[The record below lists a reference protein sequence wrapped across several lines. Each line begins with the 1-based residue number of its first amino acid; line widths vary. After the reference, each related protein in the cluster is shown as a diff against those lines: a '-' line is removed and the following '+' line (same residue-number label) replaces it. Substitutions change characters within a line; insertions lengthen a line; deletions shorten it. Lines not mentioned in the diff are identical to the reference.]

1 MNWKE
6 LIIHTTNE
14 ALEAISNIL
23 NEEGAGGVVIEDPI
37 DLTKEKRSKFGEIY
51 ELDPLKY
58 PQTGIY
64 IKAYFLDNEEWTR
77 KKATIQT
84 KIEQLQKHGIHIG
97 FNKIKENTVQE
108 EDWANEWKKYFK
120 PIKVTNRF
128 MIVPSWQAYDY
139 NNDDDLVITINPGMA
154 FGTGTHPTTVLSLQ
168 ALEETVKSG
177 DIILDVGAGS
187 GILSIASIL
196 LGANHVYAYDLDEV
210 AVNSTQM
217 NCELNHFEHKI
228 TVQQNDLLKDM
239 RQTGNI
245 IVSNILAEILLHL
258 IDDAWDNLQ
267 AGGYFIMSGIIEA
280 KQQIVKEA
288 LKTKGFTIKKTNQ
301 LENWISIIAKK

>member
-64 IKAYFLDNEEWTR
+64 IKAYFLDNKEWTR

-128 MIVPSWQAYDY
+128 MIVPSWQAYDH

-239 RQTGNI
+239 KQTGNI